1 MKTMRSMRKKETVR
15 QLLFCLIRCSC
26 SLKKKLH
33 LFVPAEGDRAVG
45 IGAVGLG
52 GGGGLGHLV
61 DDEPEDYEYQENE

>member
-1 MKTMRSMRKKETVR
+1 MF
-15 QLLFCLIRCSC
+15 LFIE
-26 SLKKKLH
+26 KKLH

-61 DDEPEDYEYQENE
+61 DDDTEDYEYSEDE